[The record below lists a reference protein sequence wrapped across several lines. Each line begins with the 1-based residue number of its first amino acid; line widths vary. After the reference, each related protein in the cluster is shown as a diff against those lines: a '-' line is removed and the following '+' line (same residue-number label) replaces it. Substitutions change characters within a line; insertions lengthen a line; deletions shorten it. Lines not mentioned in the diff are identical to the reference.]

1 MRGTDAVLVLTVAKS
16 RLGQGNRTDGAQQ
29 ILVDFLGLVQ
39 LIVVGGLRHH
49 IIGIMEHQN
58 QIIPDITVI
67 LNDKII
73 EGVHEV
79 IVFNALSR
87 RPIKNCC
94 LPPGASS
101 AVGNSSSR
109 MLLPIVPDITFWQFP
124 GIYRIPHPPDLRR
137 SPRRL

>member
-1 MRGTDAVLVLTVAKS
+1 MRCLGIPGVEHHGVNIAASVSKCRKNETGVRNADHPVTDARTDTVLVLAVAKS

-58 QIIPDITVI
+58 QIISDITVI

-79 IVFNALSR
+79 IVF
-87 RPIKNCC
+87 
-94 LPPGASS
+94 
-101 AVGNSSSR
+101 
-109 MLLPIVPDITFWQFP
+109 
-124 GIYRIPHPPDLRR
+124 
-137 SPRRL
+137 